1 MIHILFKYKAIT
13 QQGDTIEGHFEA
25 SDQDEVLAMLR
36 GKNHLPL
43 NIERDIEADAAIQIF
58 TPKVKKKDLA
68 IFCRQFY
75 TMINAGIG
83 IVKCLD
89 ILDVQTT
96 NKTLNKAISTIYED
110 VQKGFALSETM
121 GKHKKVFPDILISM
135 VEAGEVSGNLDNIME
150 RMAVHFEKENR
161 LENKVKSAL
170 IYPMAL
176 IVVSVAVVI
185 FMLIAVLPTFVGMFD
200 GSDTP
205 LPGPTRFLI
214 ALSGN
219 LQTYWYIHI
228 GIIGLVV
235 FGLIYFM
242 STEEGIRTFDNLKIK
257 IPGIKVTNTKIITS
271 RFTRTLSTLM
281 SSGIPLL
288 QSMEVVGRVVN
299 NKIIQERLIQS
310 VDDLRKGVPLSRAV
324 NDVNIFPPMVVSML
338 KIGEE
343 SGSLDEILY
352 KTADFYDEEVEV
364 SLQKMTTLIE
374 PILIV
379 GMAVVIGFIVI
390 AMALPMFEVVN
401 TI

>member
-1 MIHILFKYKAIT
+1 MIHILFKYKAIS

-96 NKTLNKAISTIYED
+96 NKTLKKAFSTIYED
-110 VQKGFALSETM
+110 VQKGFALSEAM

-135 VEAGEVSGNLDNIME
+135 VEAGEVSGNLDTIME

-343 SGSLDEILY
+343 SGSLDEILF
-352 KTADFYDEEVEV
+352 KTADFYDEEVET